1 MNIAP
6 YIIGCAITSLS
17 PISEDIVLEAIAE
30 NIEKQLYPF
39 RDLLTY
45 PMLAKNFTFEEKYSF
60 ACTILKQM
68 QLIKY
73 TDDEISILACLFAWR
88 QTFNHLLIDHVYI
101 INFIQE
107 KINVAH
113 KSDKKIIQWAIEEL
127 EYALLSLFG
136 MDAINYTNG
145 IIEQQLQR
153 IKQFHDNHDAEE
165 ILKHDETC

>member
-6 YIIGCAITSLS
+6 YIIGCAINSLS
-17 PISEDIVLEAIAE
+17 PVSEDVVLEAIAE

-45 PMLAKNFTFEEKYSF
+45 PMLAENFTFEEKYNF

-73 TDDEISILACLFAWR
+73 TNDEISILACLFAWR
-88 QTFNHLLIDHVYI
+88 QTFNHLLKDYVYI
-101 INFIQE
+101 IDFIQE
-107 KINVAH
+107 KINAAH
-113 KSDKKIIQWAIEEL
+113 KSDKKIVQWAIEEL

-145 IIEQQLQR
+145 MIEQQLQT
-153 IKQFHDNHDAEE
+153 IKQFHDNHDDEE